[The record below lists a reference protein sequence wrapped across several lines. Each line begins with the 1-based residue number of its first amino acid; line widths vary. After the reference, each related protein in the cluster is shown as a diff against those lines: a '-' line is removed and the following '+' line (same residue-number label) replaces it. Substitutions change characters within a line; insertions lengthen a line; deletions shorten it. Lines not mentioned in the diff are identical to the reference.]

1 MTLLLLLLLRLGYGL
16 LYHIIIGGS
25 LAHRLKNNRKC
36 GAEAHLA
43 LDING
48 AAHLLHDHLA
58 DGESESPACGIGLPV
73 LLQIVE
79 VYEEAA

>member
-25 LAHRLKNNRKC
+25 LAHRLENNRKC
-36 GAEAHLA
+36 GAVTHFA
-43 LDING
+43 LDIDG

-79 VYEEAA
+79 VYKEAA